1 MLEELGERIG
11 NAVEDNLDDITP
23 TQKEIIQYTVVQ
35 TLGELLK
42 IAIMFAVVWP
52 FGVAHLLLIAILSM
66 AIYRVP
72 SGGVHSKSHIACFVT
87 SMILF
92 GGNVI
97 VSSLVKGP
105 YLDIIYILIFMINIP
120 IIHYFAPA
128 DTEMKPVV
136 SKKQRNMLRII
147 SYICMTATIF
157 IGRFI
162 ITDLVIRNIFIFGT
176 LIQSITMLP
185 FMYKVMGTKYGYR
198 DGIVVPQI

>member
-11 NAVEDNLDDITP
+11 SAVEDNLDDITP

-35 TLGELLK
+35 TLGELVK

-66 AIYRVP
+66 AIYRTP

-97 VSSLVKGP
+97 ISSLVKGP

-136 SKKQRNMLRII
+136 SKKQRKILKIV
-147 SYICMTATIF
+147 SYICMTITIL

-185 FMYKVMGTKYGYR
+185 FIYKILGTRYGYR